1 MKTKLKRNLALS
13 ALLGLLSICLLAC
26 NPSSSNNSGGD
37 APPNLPG
44 PVDPL
49 APTDPAEPVES
60 TALSGVAFDVNF
72 EAKGAVAQIT
82 KDHIVILIS
91 SDEVKDCSGIAMGK
105 SLINLAIPKNQ
116 TGPFDETNLAKAPS
130 FAHVDAEDPG
140 AINGVRDFLNYEIS
154 ILALT
159 PDEIELSLELRDD
172 VGSVVSGNI
181 KAQICR

>member
-13 ALLGLLSICLLAC
+13 ALLSLLSVGLLAC
-26 NPSSSNNSGGD
+26 NPSSSNKSAGD
-37 APPNLPG
+37 APPDQTG

-49 APTDPAEPVES
+49 VDS
-60 TALSGVAFDVNF
+60 NALSGVAFDVNF
-72 EAKGAVAQIT
+72 EAKGAVAQVT

-116 TGPFDETNLAKAPS
+116 AGPFDETNLAKAPS
-130 FAHVDAEDPG
+130 FAHVDAEDPS

-159 PDEIELSLELRDD
+159 ADEIELSLELRDD
-172 VGSVVSGNI
+172 VGSVVSGTI
-181 KAQICR
+181 KAQICQ